1 MKVPVR
7 TYIRS
12 LENPGPIGET
22 TAGTVRSKLVVI
34 TKATSGNLSAQECTG
49 TQLNNIGQSGNVL
62 LELPNAAAGLHG
74 SFIAGTTAAFYYR
87 FDPQGTDKIYLDG
100 AALTDGYYVGF
111 ASIAIGN
118 CLTFW
123 AFESATGVYDWYFAS
138 GSGNLQAQA

>member
-49 TQLNNIGQSGNVL
+49 TQLSNIGQAGNVL

-74 SFIAGTTAAFYYR
+74 SFMAGTTVAFYYR
-87 FDPQGTDKIYLDG
+87 FKPQATDKIYLDG
-100 AALTDGYYVGF
+100 DPLTDGYYVEF

-118 CLTFW
+118 CLSYS
-123 AFESATGVYDWYFAS
+123 AFESATGVYDWYFAT
-138 GSGNLQAQA
+138 GSGNLQAQV